1 MTERPNP
8 LERLLGTQRAA
19 LRAFTERLEAL
30 AGTMA
35 PTGFTAPDEAL
46 RQLAAAIRAAGDLAA
61 STARPMEMFLETQ
74 RQLATTMRSYAEL
87 QRQLADVLAVLAE
100 NQAAVVDALE
110 SLSNPVLG
118 IAESLR
124 SRRPSLPDEEQETD
138 PPVG

>member
-8 LERLLGTQRAA
+8 LERLLGSQRAA
-19 LRAFTERLEAL
+19 LRAFTDRLEAL

-35 PTGFTAPDEAL
+35 PHGLTSPDEAL

-74 RQLATTMRSYAEL
+74 RQLAITMRSYAEL
-87 QRQLADVLAVLAE
+87 QRQLADVLAVLAD

-110 SLSNPVLG
+110 GLANPVLG
-118 IAESLR
+118 LAESLR
-124 SRRPSLPDEEQETD
+124 SRPASPYGQDQAGE
-138 PPVG
+138 PGS